1 MKKIIFFIATGAY
14 LGLSPVAPGTVGTLG
29 GVVIAFLERGAPLWL
44 QAAVL
49 AAVTIVSIYA
59 AGSAAAALNRKDP
72 GAIVCDEIS
81 GYLTAFFLIPFSPF
95 NAILVFILFRF
106 FDILKPYPVSLID
119 RGLKGGAGIVLD
131 DTAAGIYAN
140 ISAQIILHFIS

>member
-1 MKKIIFFIATGAY
+1 MKKILFFIATGAY

-29 GVVIAFLERGAPLWL
+29 GVLIAFLERGAALWL
-44 QAAVL
+44 QAVVL
-49 AAVTIVSIYA
+49 VAVTIVSIYA
-59 AGSAAAALNRKDP
+59 AASAAATLNKKDP

-81 GYLTAFFLIPFSPF
+81 GYLMAFFLIPFSPF